1 MITDSQKKKI
11 GNAYAKAFGLELV
24 RQGRSKKS
32 GGLINSLQSKP
43 TGNGVQV
50 LGNFYWRF
58 VDKGV
63 RASSIKKPFAP
74 PRIQALIAWLK
85 SKGIGS
91 SNEIIRGIAYAI
103 AYTHSK
109 KGMPT
114 KNGRRAREKLNFV
127 DKAIVKS
134 KNSIEKTIDE
144 VIGRNVDLLL
154 KKL

>member
-1 MITDSQKKKI
+1 MLSDKDKITI

-32 GGLINSLQSKP
+32 GGLINSLHSKV
-43 TGNGVQV
+43 TGVGVSIM
-50 LGNFYWRF
+50 GNYYWRF

-63 RASSIKKPFAP
+63 KASQIKKPFAP
-74 PRIQALIAWLK
+74 PRINALIKWLK

-114 KNGRRAREKLNFV
+114 QNGRRARHKMNFV
-127 DKAIVKS
+127 DKALRKE
-134 KNSIEKTIDE
+134 KRTIEQTIDK
-144 VIGRNVDLLL
+144 VIGRNVETIL